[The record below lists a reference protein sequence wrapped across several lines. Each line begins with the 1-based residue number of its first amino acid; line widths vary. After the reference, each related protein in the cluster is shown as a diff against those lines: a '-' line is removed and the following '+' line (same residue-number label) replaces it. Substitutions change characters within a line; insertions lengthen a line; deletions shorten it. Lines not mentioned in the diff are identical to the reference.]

1 MAQYTTEAFR
11 WSGTGYNAQYNTSYT
26 AVLDDN
32 DAAYQG
38 GSDGDETISINGG
51 SFNSTASTPYAI
63 DVSFTATDSS
73 THVETFYF
81 FNTGGNWYF
90 TPGPGSAFT
99 VGATLGNYQS
109 HTVGWNYTD
118 VICFTKGT
126 QIVTPTGRTSVEN
139 LKVGDLVV
147 TRDNGL
153 QAVRWIGSKRI
164 SGARL
169 QAYPHLR
176 PIKIKAHAFGHN
188 VPEHDLLVSP
198 QHKMFL
204 KSKQA
209 QLLFGE
215 SEVLVPAKGL
225 VNDHSVVVDY
235 ATNHTN
241 YIHILFDRHEL
252 VLANGAWSE
261 SFHVG
266 EVGLST
272 VDDAAR
278 AELLDIFPEL
288 GINQKLYGST
298 ARPTLKVTETGQIQI
313 SPI

>member
-11 WSGTGYNAQYNTSYT
+11 WSGTGYNALYSTSYT

-32 DAAYQG
+32 DAVYQG

-51 SFNSTASTPYAI
+51 SFNGTAGAPYAI
-63 DVSFTATDSS
+63 NISFTATDSS

-90 TPGPGSAFT
+90 IPGPGSAFT
-99 VGATLGNYQS
+99 VGATLGSYQD
-109 HTVGWNYTD
+109 HTVGWDYTD

-126 QIVTPTGRTSVEN
+126 QIVTPTGHIAVED
-139 LKVGDLVV
+139 LKTGDLVV

-153 QAVRWIGSKRI
+153 QAIRWIGSKRI
-164 SGARL
+164 SGARFH
-169 QAYPHLR
+169 AYPNLR
-176 PIKIKAHAFGHN
+176 PIKIKAHALGHN
-188 VPEHDLLVSP
+188 VPEYDLLVSP
-198 QHKMFL
+198 QHRMFL

-209 QLLFGE
+209 ELMFGE
-215 SEVLVPAKGL
+215 REILVPAKGL
-225 VNDHSVVVDY
+225 VNGHSIIVDY
-235 ATNHTN
+235 ETSHTD
-241 YIHILFDRHEL
+241 YVHILFDRHEL

-272 VDDAAR
+272 VSEAAK
-278 AELLDIFPEL
+278 AELFDIFPEL
-288 GINQKLYGST
+288 KNNQELYGST
-298 ARPTLKVTETGQIQI
+298 ARPTLKVTETDQIQI
-313 SPI
+313 NPI